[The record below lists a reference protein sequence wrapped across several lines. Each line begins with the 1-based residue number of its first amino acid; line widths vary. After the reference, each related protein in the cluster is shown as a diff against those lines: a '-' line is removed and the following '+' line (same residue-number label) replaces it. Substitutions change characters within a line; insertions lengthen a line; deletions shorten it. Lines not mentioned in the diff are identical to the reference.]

1 MSDFKAVG
9 IPVPRGE
16 GSDKV
21 SGHTVYAADVKLP
34 GLLWAKILR
43 SPHPHARIQRV
54 DISRAKKVPGVHAI
68 ITGDDVRDCLV
79 GKQIRDMP
87 VLCWDKARFAGD
99 RIAAVAAETVA
110 AAEEA
115 LHLIDVEYELLPAV
129 FDPIE
134 AMTPSAPVIHENIG
148 AYDGAPEKILAVDL
162 RNGLTRLAWRKGDVE
177 KGFNEADVV
186 LEHTFY
192 VPARHQGYLEP
203 HSATVSIES
212 DGRIQ
217 VWSSVKNP
225 FNVRTQLAKCLSV
238 AEERIRMNPVNVGG
252 EFGGKGDGVDLPVL
266 YFLAEKAGRPVKMV
280 MTYAEE
286 LSASNPA
293 HPTVITIRSGVKR
306 DGRIVARKIRAVHA
320 SGGYGAL
327 KSNTSLATW
336 HYAGGQYRIEHS
348 DIEFLQIYTNTVPG
362 GYYRSPGAV
371 ATAFAVDC
379 HTDILANEIGMDP
392 AEFRLK
398 NFLSEGEA
406 DAVGHELFSVR
417 FREVLQGALD
427 AAGWKKPKKRNHGRG
442 IALSGRH
449 ISGGDTGLVLSVD
462 ADGGFSILSPSI
474 DQGSGT
480 HTILRQLV
488 AEQMKV
494 PIDQVRV
501 IVGDT
506 DTAPRDSG
514 MRASR
519 MTYVAGNAIMQA
531 CDKLGEQLLDRAAKL
546 LECRVDEVEFDRGRF
561 SLRQDPGQQVSL
573 RRLAAQATEPL
584 GVSVYEDYP
593 YPEHISYLCAQIA
606 EVEVDPDTGAVRV
619 HRIVTAHDVGTII
632 NPLMHQGQI
641 DGATIMGMGQG
652 IMEELVID
660 GGTVANNNLGDYKL
674 PSIKDI
680 PQLKTVLVKTT
691 GGVGPLDSK
700 PIGEFANNGPPAAIA
715 NAIAD
720 AVGVRVFDLPV
731 KAENVYQALKERG
744 LINHKE
750 RKIHKRRNTGG

>member
-1 MSDFKAVG
+1 MSDFRAVG
-9 IPVPRGE
+9 TPVPRGE
-16 GSDKV
+16 GGDKV
-21 SGHTVYAADVKLP
+21 SGATVYAADVKLQ

-43 SPHPHARIQRV
+43 SPHPHARIRRV

-68 ITGDDVRDCLV
+68 ITGEDVKGCLV

-87 VLCWDKARFAGD
+87 VLCWDRVRFAGD

-115 LHLIDVEYELLPAV
+115 LYLIDVDYELLPAV
-129 FDPIE
+129 SDPLE
-134 AMTPSAPVIHENIG
+134 AMMPGAPALHENVA
-148 AYDGAPEKILAVDL
+148 AYDGAPEKILAGDL
-162 RNGLTRLAWRKGDVE
+162 HNGLTRLAWRKGDVE
-177 KGFNEADVV
+177 KGFNESDLV
-186 LEHTFY
+186 LEHTFH

-203 HSATVSIES
+203 HAATVAIES

-225 FNVRTQLAKCLSV
+225 FNVRMQLAKCLSI

-293 HPTVITIRSGVKR
+293 HPTVINIRSGVNR
-306 DGRIVARKIRAVHA
+306 DGRIIARKIRAVHA
-320 SGGYGAL
+320 SGAYGAL

-379 HTDILANEIGMDP
+379 HTDILAKEIGMDP

-398 NFLSEGEA
+398 NFLGEGEA

-427 AAGWKKPKKRNHGRG
+427 AAGWKKPKKRNRGRG

-449 ISGGDTGLVLSVD
+449 ISGGDTGLALSVN
-462 ADGGFSILSPSI
+462 AAGGFSILSPSI

-501 IVGDT
+501 TVGDT
-506 DTAPRDSG
+506 DTGPRDSG

-531 CDKLGEQLLDRAAKL
+531 CEKLREQLLDQAAKL
-546 LECRVDEVEFDRGRF
+546 LECRVDEVEFDQGRF

-573 RRLAAQATEPL
+573 RRVAAQATEPL
-584 GVSVYEDYP
+584 VVSVYEDYP
-593 YPEHISYLCAQIA
+593 YPEHISYLCAQVA

-619 HRIVTAHDVGTII
+619 HRVVTAHDVGTII
-632 NPLMHQGQI
+632 NPIMHQGQI

-652 IMEELVID
+652 IMEELVMD
-660 GGTVANNNLGDYKL
+660 GGKVTNNNLGDYKL

-680 PQLKTVLVKTT
+680 PELKTVLVKTT
-691 GGVGPLDSK
+691 GGVGPFDSK
-700 PIGEFANNGPPAAIA
+700 PIGEFANNAPPAAIA
-715 NAIAD
+715 NAVAD
-720 AVGVRVFDLPV
+720 AVGVRLFELPI
-731 KAENVYQALKERG
+731 KAESVYRALKQR
-744 LINHKE
+744 
-750 RKIHKRRNTGG
+750 